1 MSNQPHKPYGTPEPT
16 YSGNKRSLILAGGGM
31 RVAYQAGAIRALLES
46 GLCFNHAD
54 GTSGGTMN
62 LAMLLSGL
70 SPIEMCDRWRTL
82 NVKDFVSFIPLEKYL
97 KAWDLLSMGDA
108 DGIIDRVFPHLGIDI
123 SKINASQGMEGTFNV
138 CNFTH
143 KTNEVIPHDRLDLDL
158 LVAGISLPIFMP
170 PVQKGDYLY
179 MDSVWIKDVNLM
191 EAVRRGADELWV
203 LWCIGN
209 SSEYQTGIFNQYVH
223 MMELSANGAFFEEC
237 DRINEINQRILQGE
251 TVYGHTQPIKLHLI
265 KPAYPLPL
273 DPDYYLGNI
282 DGATLVD
289 MGYADAKQYLQTMS
303 PAGLPLQPDATR
315 MPNNLPGMTF
325 RERMAGG
332 FVLNETDP
340 IQGAA
345 KGKAHNSSLSLQ
357 LTINI
362 CDLKRFLGDTT
373 YTASI
378 AGNISFADFGEHI
391 PLKRGVFNLFAHNH
405 NPESKYITYELAF
418 EHGNQD
424 YYLVGKKELHN
435 DPGFDLWQDMTTIYT
450 YLHQGTDENSP
461 IIGAGILTLDVGD
474 VAKCVSGWRITN
486 AKSLAEKA
494 TLLAEF
500 GSFFWGNIWETY
512 QP

>member
-1 MSNQPHKPYGTPEPT
+1 
-16 YSGNKRSLILAGGGM
+16 
-31 RVAYQAGAIRALLES
+31 
-46 GLCFNHAD
+46 
-54 GTSGGTMN
+54 
-62 LAMLLSGL
+62 
-70 SPIEMCDRWRTL
+70 
-82 NVKDFVSFIPLEKYL
+82 
-97 KAWDLLSMGDA
+97 
-108 DGIIDRVFPHLGIDI
+108 
-123 SKINASQGMEGTFNV
+123 
-138 CNFTH
+138 
-143 KTNEVIPHDRLDLDL
+143 
-158 LVAGISLPIFMP
+158 
-170 PVQKGDYLY
+170 
-179 MDSVWIKDVNLM
+179 
-191 EAVRRGADELWV
+191 
-203 LWCIGN
+203 
-209 SSEYQTGIFNQYVH
+209 
-223 MMELSANGAFFEEC
+223 
-237 DRINEINQRILQGE
+237 
-251 TVYGHTQPIKLHLI
+251 
-265 KPAYPLPL
+265 
-273 DPDYYLGNI
+273 LGNI

-303 PAGLPLQPDATR
+303 PAGLPFQPDVTR
-315 MPNNLPGMTF
+315 MHNNLPGMTF
-325 RERMAGG
+325 RERMAGA

-373 YTASI
+373 FTASI
-378 AGNISFADFGEHI
+378 AGNISFAVFGEHI
-391 PLKRGVFNLFAHNH
+391 PLKRGVFNLFAYSH
-405 NPESKYITYELAF
+405 NPGYKYITYELAF

-450 YLHQGTDENSP
+450 CLHQGTDENSP

-486 AKSLAEKA
+486 AKSLTEKT